1 MIAGEEDH
9 LDIIRAE
16 KLGFQYEAAEEG
28 APAIIALEDI
38 DLEIEEGTFTA
49 ILGMNGSGKSTL
61 AKNMNALFAPT
72 SGVMFI
78 DGMDTRQE
86 ELIWD
91 IRKTAGMV
99 FQNPDNQIVSAVV
112 EDDVAFGPENIGVPS
127 EEIRER
133 VDEAMKATGIYE
145 QRFKSPT
152 QLSGGQKQRV
162 AIAGVLALK
171 PRCIVFDEPTAML
184 DPQGRSEV
192 MDIIRKLRA
201 EHITVV
207 LITHFMEE
215 AADADRIIIMKDGRM
230 ISDGTPAEIFAC
242 TEKIKEAGLDM
253 PAAVRM
259 RNMLQQKGID
269 IPADILDIEGLAGYI
284 SKLVKGNTDAVA
296 AGGGTDAR

>member
-1 MIAGEEDH
+1 MG
-9 LDIIRAE
+9 IILAE
-16 KLGFQYEAAEEG
+16 KLSFHYEASEEG
-28 APAIIALEDI
+28 AQPIVALSEI
-38 DLEIEEGTFTA
+38 DLDIQEGTFTA

-61 AKNMNALFAPT
+61 AKNMNALYSPT
-72 SGVMFI
+72 SGVMFV
-78 DGMDTRQE
+78 DGLDTRQE

-127 EEIRER
+127 DEIRIR

-145 QRFKSPT
+145 QRHKAPA

-184 DPQGRSEV
+184 DPKGRSEV
-192 MDIIRKLRA
+192 MSIIKKLRA
-201 EHITVV
+201 EKITVV

-215 AADADRIIIMKDGRM
+215 AADADRIIIMNEGKI

-242 TEKIKEAGLDM
+242 SDSIREAGLTV
-253 PAAVRM
+253 PAAVRIK
-259 RNMLQQKGID
+259 NLLQKKGVE
-269 IPADILDIEGLAGYI
+269 IPAEILDIESLAGYI
-284 SKLVKGNTDAVA
+284 CKLAGTGKG
-296 AGGGTDAR
+296 GLI